1 MAYAPVAFKQEVP
14 MKLVLFQQS
23 DIGPQLPGLL
33 TDRGVVDI
41 SGAVRS
47 SYTPQLVMEGI
58 IDDFERLRPALDK
71 LAQTATTLPLSSV
84 RLRAPLPRPHKILCA
99 LANYWEHAQRA

>member
-1 MAYAPVAFKQEVP
+1 

-23 DIGPQLPGLL
+23 DAGPQLPGLL

-47 SYTPQLVMEGI
+47 SYTPQLV
-58 IDDFERLRPALDK
+58 IDGRYDAIGSNETAVARAL
-71 LAQTATTLPLSSV
+71 SV
-84 RLRAPLPRPHKILCA
+84 KCR
-99 LANYWEHAQRA
+99 